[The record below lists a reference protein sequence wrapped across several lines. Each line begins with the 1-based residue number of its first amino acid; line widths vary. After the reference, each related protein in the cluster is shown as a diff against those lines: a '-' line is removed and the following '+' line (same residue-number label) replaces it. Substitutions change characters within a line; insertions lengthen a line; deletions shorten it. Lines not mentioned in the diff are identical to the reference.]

1 MEYEFIPI
9 VYPNKP
15 DDTAIPP
22 PLVSTLQTITSEV
35 IPGQGLPFIASEPY
49 APPAPVAE
57 PTPLPQSGVLVDPA
71 GTLVYHP
78 LTALPATTFNQA
90 DNYSLPSLITTMGG
104 DQSLYAPYTETESGR
119 DWSLYPALQQV
130 DMSGFGMTGMG
141 NMNFTNNSVMT
152 NVGDLNFADNA
163 KMLNVGDMDFAPDK
177 TITGVKEIVV
187 SQSGFGSLTI
197 NTDGIQSAGD
207 ITGIDS
213 LELNTQVLTAIPN
226 ALLLNGV
233 PIATISNLPNIYQ
246 WATYPALANV
256 ELNTPGA
263 GGPHQLRGAAI
274 VSFSVDNYLEGLQNP
289 QDPDNPSGANSRL
302 TMHDYY
308 GDPVEKIIYSTN
320 LTGAYAA
327 PGTYTGVPK
336 WATFKPSQDV
346 DWDGKQITNI
356 NEITFNTAIPQLG
369 GASINALNDLN
380 FSLLTAAAGYAGVN
394 NVNNIAFWN
403 PNFPGVP
410 GAYVN
415 LYSKNLTYA
424 GNSSIYLATDTKI
437 SAPSLFLGGLG
448 GNAGGKLEIL
458 GDAAVVATINGSPCS
473 ASWATYP
480 CGNPAG
486 VNMNGQQIL
495 ACRQIDFQNDNPAP
509 IHNLLSIDAQ
519 GYLTCESPP
528 GTVVRIG
535 PGGSAWSTFPATQN
549 VNMAGNNIQN
559 IGNLR
564 FNIDLGNILS
574 VANGTTLQWRGQNV
588 LTGAFPGDNT
598 PNWANYQAVNTVTIP
613 KEHSLNINAENGNFF
628 YEDSHLNVN
637 IYHGV
642 ESGHGIFETAPD
654 FISFPTT
661 FQVGNPVF
669 PAREISMT
677 AGAFGFGLNSDTEVN
692 LDGVDVNINGGLVE
706 IGGGAVTINPG
717 GAVLI
722 ESADLTATCGVITM
736 NATLGAMELGADG
749 LISIDATLDL
759 NLVSALAIEMTA
771 LTPVAGTIS
780 LASGGTT
787 SIVSGGLFNVT
798 SDGATWNV
806 GGLTFDAGIVG
817 ITWGATTA
825 NLASLTAT
833 TGDVNWTSLTNFS
846 VTAPT
851 ASFAGGALNV
861 ASAVTNLI
869 GGTLTINNAAA
880 TVISSP
886 VLSLN
891 STQTVLAAGRP
902 LKTDILQPTTA
913 NSLAIS
919 GVDTIAGGG
928 SGMDLTNIANFE
940 TYSAT
945 NVLLPCKSLTANIPT
960 ISLTATAGY
969 NLIYTSPTKV
979 WSWLNIPQLLF
990 SYTFN
995 SEIIVSAG
1003 APSGQATSVGIYI
1016 VLANLTDPIPS
1027 NVIVFKP
1034 VTGKSTPNDSANS
1047 SIALTANQSFPNDQ
1061 TSIRQGNSYVIRVFA
1076 SSLDSPNN
1084 TTLTNNL
1091 LSFNVINA
1099 GGL

>member
-22 PLVSTLQTITSEV
+22 PLVATIQTTTTEV
-35 IPGQGLPFIASEPY
+35 VPGQGLPFIASAPY
-49 APPAPVAE
+49 VAPPPIPE
-57 PTPLPQSGVLVDPA
+57 PTPLPQNGVLVDPA

-78 LTALPATTFNQA
+78 LTSLPATTTFNQT
-90 DNYSLPSLITTMGG
+90 DNYSLPSLITTMAG
-104 DQSLYAPYTETESGR
+104 DQSLYAPYTSGASPAT
-119 DWSLYPALQQV
+119 DWSLYPAIQQV
-130 DMSGFGMTGMG
+130 DIAGFGITGAG
-141 NMNFTNNSVMT
+141 DISGVANMNFTNDSIMT
-152 NVGDLNFADNA
+152 NVGDMIFGA
-163 KMLNVGDMDFAPDK
+163 DK

-213 LELNTQVLTAIPN
+213 LELNTQILTALPD

-233 PIATISNLPNIYQ
+233 PIATISDLPNIYQ
-246 WATYPALANV
+246 WANYPALANV
-256 ELNTPGA
+256 ELNAPGA
-263 GGPHQLRGAAI
+263 SGPHQLRGAAI

-289 QDPDNPSGANSRL
+289 QDPDNPSGVNTRL
-302 TMHDYY
+302 TMHDNY

-320 LTGAYAA
+320 LSGAYAA

-336 WATFKPSQDV
+336 WATFQASQDV
-346 DWDGKQITNI
+346 NFGGNDITNI
-356 NEITFNTAIPQLG
+356 NTITFNTAIPQLG

-424 GNSSIYLATDTKI
+424 GNSAVYLATDTRI

-458 GDAAVVATINGSPCS
+458 GENAVVATINGSPCS

-509 IHNLLSIDAQ
+509 IHNLLSIDNQ
-519 GYLTCESPP
+519 GYLTYEFPP
-528 GTVVRIG
+528 GNNVRIT
-535 PGGSAWSTFPATQN
+535 PPSAWSTFPATQN
-549 VNMAGNNIQN
+549 VNAAGNNITNLGQLQFNFDPNN
-559 IGNLR
+559 IMR
-564 FNIDLGNILS
+564 ISPAD
-574 VANGTTLQWRGQNV
+574 GTTLQWRGQNV

-598 PNWANYQAVNTVTIP
+598 PNWADYVAVNNVTIP
-613 KEHSLNINAENGNFF
+613 KDYALSINAENQLI
-628 YEDSHLNVN
+628 YYKDSQLNTN

-642 ESGHGIFETAPD
+642 ETNFDNPD

-661 FQVGNPVF
+661 FQVGNPVE
-669 PAREISMT
+669 PAREISLN
-677 AGAFGFGLNSDTEVN
+677 AGAFGFGINSDTEVN
-692 LDGVDVNINGGLVE
+692 IDAAATIAINATAGVEIGAIAGVTINPVGTTLITCGNITETAVGTIDLNAGGLVE
-706 IGGGAVTINPG
+706 IGAGGAVQIG
-717 GAVLI
+717 AAGAVSLTAG
-722 ESADLTATCGVITM
+722 ADLNFV
-736 NATLGAMELGADG
+736 
-749 LISIDATLDL
+749 
-759 NLVSALAIEMTA
+759 
-771 LTPVAGTIS
+771 
-780 LASGGTT
+780 
-787 SIVSGGLFNVT
+787 

-806 GGLTFDAGIVG
+806 GGLEFTALGVLIN
-817 ITWGATTA
+817 WGA
-825 NLASLTAT
+825 AT
-833 TGDVNWTSLTNFS
+833 INTGDVNWTTPTNFGL
-846 VTAPT
+846 TATTT
-851 ASFAGGALNV
+851 ALAGGTLNV
-861 ASAVTNLI
+861 LNAVTNLL

-880 TVISSP
+880 TIISSP
-886 VLSLN
+886 ILSLN
-891 STQTVLAAGRP
+891 STQTILAAGRP
-902 LKTDILQPTTA
+902 LKTDIIQPTTA

-945 NVLLPCKSLTANIPT
+945 NVLLPCKTLIANIAPSIVLPAATPT
-960 ISLTATAGY
+960 LT
-969 NLIYTSPTKV
+969 LIYTSPTKI
-979 WSWLNIPQLLF
+979 WSWLNIPQLLI
-990 SYTFN
+990 SYTFTAN
-995 SEIIVSAG
+995 IFNAG
-1003 APSGQATSVGIYI
+1003 APTGQATPIAISVSLI
-1016 VLANLTDPIPS
+1016 NLTSPGSDIILS
-1027 NVIVFKP
+1027 LA
-1034 VTGKSTPNDSANS
+1034 TGTSVPNDANV
-1047 SIALTANQSFPNDQ
+1047 SIVTITANESIINNQ
-1061 TSIRQGNSYVIRVFA
+1061 TSIAQGNSYQVKVFA
-1076 SSLDSPNN
+1076 SCLTSPNN
-1084 TTLTNNL
+1084 ATLVD
-1091 LSFNVINA
+1091 SGFWFNVINA
-1099 GGL
+1099 GAL